1 MNEGA
6 LAGVRVLDLTQFLSG
21 PRCTQLMAE
30 AGAEVI
36 KIEPPDGEAMRKLTV
51 LSGAERIL
59 SNLNRNKKGLV
70 LNLQSEKGRELLKE
84 LVKVSDVLVEN
95 FTPGLMDK
103 MELGYEAL
111 HVVNP
116 RLVYA
121 VISGF
126 GRSGPLSERT
136 AFDIISQA
144 TGGIMNANGMDD
156 RPPAVFFGDLVSG
169 AYCTIGILEAIL
181 CRERT
186 GMGQLV
192 DISMQDVMY
201 YQHFSA
207 HSRRALAPVEEE
219 VAGILGKP
227 IDRLMTDHD
236 QPLCFWNAYHARDG
250 YVAIVALS
258 DSQWNRLME
267 AVGRPDLV
275 GDERFDNFVLR
286 VHNSRD
292 GVEVVDAWTREHTV
306 AEVVK
311 AMDAARVPCGAVLD
325 AAALGRDEQL
335 EAREMLCEVDHPR
348 LGKIGVP
355 GTPVKLSE
363 TPGRIKS
370 ACPELGE
377 HTDEILSSI
386 LGLSVSEIE
395 ALRSEGAV

>member
-1 MNEGA
+1 MIQGA
-6 LAGVRVLDLTQFLSG
+6 LTGVRVLDLTQFLSG

-70 LNLQSEKGRELLKE
+70 LNLQSEKGRELLKG
-84 LVKVSDVLVEN
+84 LVKASDVLVEN

-103 MELGYEAL
+103 MGLGYEAL
-111 HVVNP
+111 SAVNP

-126 GRSGPLSERT
+126 GRTGPLSERT

-156 RPPAVFFGDLVSG
+156 RPPAIFFGDLVSG
-169 AYCTIGILEAIL
+169 AYCTIGILEAII

-186 GMGQLV
+186 GRGQLV

-207 HSRRALAPVEEE
+207 HSKRALAPVEEE
-219 VAGILGKP
+219 VASILGKP
-227 IDRLMTDHD
+227 IDRLMTDRD
-236 QPLCFWNAYHARDG
+236 QPLCFWNAYPARDG

-275 GDERFDNFVLR
+275 GDERFGNFVLR
-286 VHNSRD
+286 VHNTRE

-311 AMDAARVPCGAVLD
+311 AMEEARVPCGAVLD
-325 AAALGRDEQL
+325 ADALGQDEQL
-335 EAREMLCEVDHPR
+335 KARGMLCEVDQPR

-355 GTPVKLSE
+355 GTPVKLSD
-363 TPGRIKS
+363 TPGGVES

-377 HTDEILSSI
+377 HTEEILSSI
-386 LGLSVSEIE
+386 LGLSAGEIE
-395 ALRSEGAV
+395 TLRSEGTI